1 MAISSKP
8 KKSLP
13 SSLVSESESV
23 SAPADPDG
31 FLSELDSWGTRPNPA
46 SFEKLLESN
55 YQKFAKALEQGY
67 TAEDI
72 CRLAASHG
80 LQVKPS
86 TFRKY
91 WQKLNAKSLPKT
103 SFDTNSRQSIAE
115 PLASPDSPASTTGNS
130 AVNF

>member
-1 MAISSKP
+1 MATSSKP
-8 KKSLP
+8 KKSSP
-13 SSLVSESESV
+13 SPLISESKAV
-23 SAPADPDG
+23 SASADPDG
-31 FLSELDSWGTRPNPA
+31 FLSELDNWGTKPNPA

-55 YQKFAKALEQGY
+55 YQKFARALEQGY

-72 CRLAASHG
+72 CQLAASHG

-91 WQKLNAKSLPKT
+91 WQKLNAKSLPK
-103 SFDTNSRQSIAE
+103 
-115 PLASPDSPASTTGNS
+115 ASLDDQINQQESSLKRDSAASTSANS